1 MKGTESSSVVTSWSQ
16 RFLGGPFEGP
26 RRRLVAMRRPMTVS
40 LDELLLDTLRDVAA
54 DEGVPEDRIVEEA
67 LRRYFGLRGLA
78 VLDQVGERR
87 RAEGTQLSD
96 DEAMALAIAEVRA
109 ARAER
114 VRARGA

>member
-1 MKGTESSSVVTSWSQ
+1 
-16 RFLGGPFEGP
+16 
-26 RRRLVAMRRPMTVS
+26 MTVS